1 METDNRLN
9 TCDNAQVEEIVNALY
24 RGLLGRNADKVGLAY
39 WSNLLVTGVGMA
51 TLFDAIRT
59 SDEYQSRQKIVEET
73 RTIRQKVAAWSQLNL
88 EHPLLIVD
96 VGAQKLDDEEDIYS
110 GIVTDAIPHKI
121 IGFEPLQHRMEEA
134 RSSQCADNTVFL
146 PFFIGDGGSYT
157 FHINRP
163 DATSSLL
170 PFNTPLLSELVDLS
184 GLYTERTEKVATKTL
199 DEALKDE
206 KTIDFLKLD
215 IQGFELKA
223 LQSSPQV
230 VQRTNVIHCEISF
243 AELYQGQSFFSE
255 LELFMRQSGFTFI
268 DFSHLC
274 RYAYHGD
281 HTTHRDRLGWGDA
294 VFLRDMQDISP
305 RALLAQSLVSLF
317 VYDKPSLAQSLAK
330 RYDLCTGAS
339 FASLLKPEGE
349 MP

>member
-110 GIVTDAIPHKI
+110 GIVTDAVPHKI

-134 RSSQCADNTVFL
+134 SIHQSAQNTTFL

-170 PFNTPLLSELVDLS
+170 PFNTPLIS
-184 GLYTERTEKVATKTL
+184 GLVGLSDLHTEKTEKVETKTL

-223 LQSSPQV
+223 LQSAPQV
-230 VQRTNVIHCEISF
+230 MQRTNVIHCEVSF
-243 AELYQGQSFFSE
+243 AEIYQGQAFFSE
-255 LELFMRQSGFTFI
+255 LELFMRQAGFMFV

-281 HTTHRDRLGWGDA
+281 YTNHRDRLGWGDA
-294 VFLRDMQDISP
+294 IFLRDTQNVSP
-305 RALLAQSLVSLF
+305 KDLLAQSLIALF
-317 VYDKPSLAQSLAK
+317 VYDKLSLAQSLAQ

-339 FASLLKPEGE
+339 FASLLKPESE
-349 MP
+349 ML